1 MLSVHSNDTLVL
13 GSEASNRYANYQSFC
28 FPKAFRIF
36 PAFLPRQNA
45 FCAIFLEIL
54 VRLGRLAFFQR
65 QSYERG
71 FFVDVLSQNIKLGPY
86 EFRLGSYIQD
96 RFLRCDSFPNTVEI
110 LRKST

>member
-1 MLSVHSNDTLVL
+1 MQTTNHFVSQKRL
-13 GSEASNRYANYQSFC
+13 EF
-28 FPKAFRIF
+28 FPYFFRDKRIV
-36 PAFLPRQNA
+36 
-45 FCAIFLEIL
+45 AIFLETFGTTWRTRI
-54 VRLGRLAFFQR
+54 FQR

-86 EFRLGSYIQD
+86 DFSVGSYIQD